1 MDYELILKNYTE
13 EKKDE
18 MVTLAKANKA
28 EMNLNGTYNNR
39 ALDLFFVLW
48 HQHFPNNKQSKGCVG
63 CRKAVTKFFH
73 NLADYISSERLKAVE
88 TANTPNPKR
97 TRKEIREVIE
107 VVKKKAKK
115 IKKHKTITGAL
126 SPTGTRK

>member
-1 MDYELILKNYTE
+1 MDYESILKNYTE

-18 MVTLAKANKA
+18 IVHLAKVNKSKMGLHNEYDRGA
-28 EMNLNGTYNNR
+28 LNT
-39 ALDLFFVLW
+39 FFVLW
-48 HQHFPNNKQSKGCVG
+48 HNHFPNVKQTKTCVG
-63 CRKAVTKFFH
+63 CRKAVVKFFH

-88 TANTPNPKR
+88 TANIPEPVK
-97 TRKEIREVIE
+97 

-115 IKKHKTITGAL
+115 VKKHKTITGAL